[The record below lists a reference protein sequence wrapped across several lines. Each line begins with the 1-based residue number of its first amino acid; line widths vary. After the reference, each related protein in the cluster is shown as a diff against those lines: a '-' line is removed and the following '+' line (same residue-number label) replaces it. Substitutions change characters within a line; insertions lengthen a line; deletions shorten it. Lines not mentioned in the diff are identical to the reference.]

1 MSYANRSKP
10 LNPKYGNNGSAIS
23 VTKKAVDQAE
33 ENFKVAMD
41 RYRSGLGTYTE
52 VLDAETRR
60 SKIRNNC
67 SMPMTLNPLERL
79 YLRHE
84 IGRAH
89 V

>member
-60 SKIRNNC
+60 SKIRNNYNNAVYD
-67 SMPMTLNPLERL
+67 SVLARL
-79 YLRHE
+79 YLRHAV
-84 IGRAH
+84 GDL
-89 V
+89 